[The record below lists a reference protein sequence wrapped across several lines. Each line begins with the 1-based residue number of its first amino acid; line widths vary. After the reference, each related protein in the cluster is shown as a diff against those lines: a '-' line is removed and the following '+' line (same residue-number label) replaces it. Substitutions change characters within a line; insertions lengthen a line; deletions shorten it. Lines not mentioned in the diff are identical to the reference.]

1 MSKIQKINRKQ
12 YYNIDATISR
22 DDIFAILDSVD
33 SENEEDIENLMN
45 DSDTEFVVV
54 TEEEEEKINI
64 DGNVTQ
70 EQGSILIPEANVH
83 ILSHSQD
90 VDFNYNA
97 DDEVQIV
104 GYLRNESPIVPE
116 EDVENAKDA
125 EVQLI
130 ASSETLAE
138 KEIFILEANDNDLQH
153 VNKKGQ
159 KKKSALNRNKP
170 VDKKQS
176 AKKKQPTS
184 TEKPLEKKK
193 PGKDTGPAE
202 NIEPSIKWSKRNTSG
217 IAEPCNLEATF
228 SHDVP
233 ENVTPFEIF
242 QVVELDILVDL
253 LVEQS
258 NLYSHQCGRNF
269 FTNDREMKAFIGVN
283 YFMAINKLPNLQN
296 YWDSDIFIGN

>member
-12 YYNIDATISR
+12 YYNIDATTSS

-54 TEEEEEKINI
+54 TEEEEEKVIL

-104 GYLRNESPIVPE
+104 GYLRNESPIVLE

-125 EVQLI
+125 GVQLI

-138 KEIFILEANDNDLQH
+138 KAIFILKANDNDLQH

-159 KKKSALNRNKP
+159 KKKSA
-170 VDKKQS
+170 
-176 AKKKQPTS
+176 
-184 TEKPLEKKK
+184 
-193 PGKDTGPAE
+193 
-202 NIEPSIKWSKRNTSG
+202 
-217 IAEPCNLEATF
+217 
-228 SHDVP
+228 
-233 ENVTPFEIF
+233 
-242 QVVELDILVDL
+242 
-253 LVEQS
+253 
-258 NLYSHQCGRNF
+258 CG
-269 FTNDREMKAFIGVN
+269 
-283 YFMAINKLPNLQN
+283 
-296 YWDSDIFIGN
+296 